1 MEAKLSRRDS
11 LALLLALGVPVSVA
25 GAEKQGSDELSAR
38 VTFENDRVRV
48 LEYVSVSGGVACGS
62 GQHYHPAHLTIYLT
76 PMRVRG
82 HKADGTTVVT
92 ERKAGDVAW
101 FEAGSHASENIG
113 PGPGRLCMVEI
124 KDKDWK
130 PSTGAL

>member
-11 LALLLALGVPVSVA
+11 LALLLALGVPASAV
-25 GAEKQGSDELSAR
+25 GAEKHGGDDLAAR

-48 LEYVSVSGGVACGS
+48 IEYVSAAGAAACGS
-62 GQHYHPAHLTIYLT
+62 ARHFHPAHLTIYLT

-82 HKADGTTVVT
+82 HKEDGTTVVT
-92 ERKAGDVAW
+92 DRKAGDVAW
-101 FEAGSHASENIG
+101 FEAGSHAAENLG
-113 PGPGRLCMVEI
+113 PSTGRLCMVEL